1 MALHEREEYSRAVE
15 ERADAE
21 RSAAY
26 PTPDDELAGVAEEI
40 RGQLALQERYGMNFK
55 QQELIAALI
64 AITARL
70 GQQNQNEEQHRKQ
83 VVADEEDDDQQL
95 VFVEEGRRAQQEEM
109 VETGQA
115 EESQATLPLQPL
127 INPGTLPRQ
136 TSIPPDRGG

>member
-1 MALHEREEYSRAVE
+1 M
-15 ERADAE
+15 
-21 RSAAY
+21 
-26 PTPDDELAGVAEEI
+26 AEEI

-136 TSIPPDRGG
+136 PSIPPDRGG